1 MQALTRRGKR
11 ELPRDVEDEDG
22 PGGEMLVR
30 ILAQGAQR
38 REAAEEHKREG
49 EQTGN
54 RVGRMVFSH
63 WSTILNISKGAPVR
77 ESWTGVGR

>member
-22 PGGEMLVR
+22 PGGEMLVG
-30 ILAQGAQR
+30 ILAQGA
-38 REAAEEHKREG
+38 AEEQEREG

-63 WSTILNISKGAPVR
+63 WSTTPRGAPDR

>member
-22 PGGEMLVR
+22 PGGEMLVG
-30 ILAQGAQR
+30 ILAQGA
-38 REAAEEHKREG
+38 AEEQEREG

-63 WSTILNISKGAPVR
+63 WSTILNISKGAPDR